1 MRKYILDP
9 YIVSILYQ
17 TESDEDTLKH
27 YQEIIS
33 RMMQLVEESMRY
45 FFTEKK
51 LPADQVE
58 LILKSIETE
67 KTDSLSPE
75 VVQMLKGEELGQLI
89 TDSVDSLGKILYD
102 SLLPTL
108 DADSR
113 KELNR
118 YLETI
123 EPIVKEN
130 ALNILSTMLP
140 IYNEKSDLNAIA
152 TEGQTQKPEEQS
164 TMSTPTINLG
174 GVNTSTQEISTEPVS
189 QPTTPVISVVVPE
202 EPKVAETPVENVIPE
217 GSVVDMALEKAVE
230 TPQPEVFDQVEPATT
245 STDMPVI
252 PATPIGTP
260 SIQTPVTEPIAEVPV
275 EIPAPPAPPVNEMVM
290 PIVEPVV
297 PEPTTSNEIQFTP
310 LTEVP
315 ETTTEVPTTPANPE
329 VQAPVEPIDSN
340 LVIDNKLPELPTSAA
355 AKLDGLGIDL
365 NEGTEN
371 TKQ

>member
-9 YIVSILYQ
+9 YIVSILYK

-27 YQEIIS
+27 YQEIIT

-51 LPADQVE
+51 LPVDQVE
-58 LILKSIETE
+58 SILKSIETE
-67 KTDSLSPE
+67 KTDTLSPE

-123 EPIVKEN
+123 EPMVKEN

-152 TEGQTQKPEEQS
+152 AEGQVQKSSMEKVAVS
-164 TMSTPTINLG
+164 APTINLG
-174 GVNTSTQEISTEPVS
+174 GVNTTTQDVSTEAVPQVAP
-189 QPTTPVISVVVPE
+189 QVVPVDVPE
-202 EPKVAETPVENVIPE
+202 QPQVVETPIGNIIPE
-217 GSVVDMALEKAVE
+217 GSVVNMALQSATETPQVQVFDQAVPDVVE
-230 TPQPEVFDQVEPATT
+230 TPIE
-245 STDMPVI
+245 
-252 PATPIGTP
+252 
-260 SIQTPVTEPIAEVPV
+260 QTPVVEAPV
-275 EIPAPPAPPVNEMVM
+275 EMPIPPVPPTNEMIMPIEQPVVQPPATDT
-290 PIVEPVV
+290 VV
-297 PEPTTSNEIQFTP
+297 PESTMGNEIQFTP

-315 ETTTEVPTTPANPE
+315 SVLPVAPT
-329 VQAPVEPIDSN
+329 APVDASQV
-340 LVIDNKLPELPTSAA
+340 LDNKLPELPTSAA

>member
-27 YQEIIS
+27 YQEIIT

-51 LPADQVE
+51 LPTDQVE
-58 LILKSIETE
+58 SILQSIETE

-108 DADSR
+108 DVDSR

-123 EPIVKEN
+123 EPMVKEN

-152 TEGQTQKPEEQS
+152 SEGQTQKPVEQS
-164 TMSTPTINLG
+164 PGSTPSINLG
-174 GVNTSTQEISTEPVS
+174 GVNTMTQNESTEPITQVS
-189 QPTTPVISVVVPE
+189 PQVVLDKLPEQPQITETPTTNI
-202 EPKVAETPVENVIPE
+202 IPE
-217 GSVVDMALEKAVE
+217 GSVVDMALDKAVE
-230 TPQPEVFDQVEPATT
+230 TPQPQVFDQVP
-245 STDMPVI
+245 
-252 PATPIGTP
+252 
-260 SIQTPVTEPIAEVPV
+260 PV
-275 EIPAPPAPPVNEMVM
+275 EEAPVEMPSPPAPPVNEMVM
-290 PIVEPVV
+290 PIVEPIV
-297 PEPTTSNEIQFTP
+297 PESTTSNEIQFTP

-315 ETTTEVPTTPANPE
+315 ETTAE
-329 VQAPVEPIDSN
+329 VQAPIEPIASGSV
-340 LVIDNKLPELPTSAA
+340 LDNKLPELPTSAA

>member
-17 TESDEDTLKH
+17 TENDDDTLKH
-27 YQEIIS
+27 YQEIVS
-33 RMMQLVEESMRY
+33 KMMQLVEESMRY

-51 LPADQVE
+51 LPVDQVE
-58 LILKSIETE
+58 SILKSIETE
-67 KTDSLSPE
+67 KTDNLSPE

-123 EPIVKEN
+123 EPMVKEN

-140 IYNEKSDLNAIA
+140 IYNEKTDLNAIVSD
-152 TEGQTQKPEEQS
+152 GQTQKPVEQS
-164 TMSTPTINLG
+164 VKSTPAINLG
-174 GVNTSTQEISTEPVS
+174 GVNTMTTDVTTEAVS
-189 QPTTPVISVVVPE
+189 QVAPQIIPIAVPE
-202 EPKVAETPVENVIPE
+202 QPQVVETPVSNIIPE
-217 GSVVDMALEKAVE
+217 GSVVDIALQNATEA
-230 TPQPEVFDQVEPATT
+230 PQAQVFDQAVSVVEEL
-245 STDMPVI
+245 PVEQ
-252 PATPIGTP
+252 TPI
-260 SIQTPVTEPIAEVPV
+260 VPV
-275 EIPAPPAPPVNEMVM
+275 EMPAPPAPPVNEMVM
-290 PIVEPVV
+290 PVLEPIVKAPETEAVV
-297 PEPTTSNEIQFTP
+297 PESTTSNEIQFTP

-315 ETTTEVPTTPANPE
+315 EITTE
-329 VQAPVEPIDSN
+329 VQAPVEPIAAGPV
-340 LVIDNKLPELPTSAA
+340 LDNKLPELPTSAA